1 MSIDLSDLVPT
12 TTCSVKASP
21 TVHLSTA
28 CHVLTADWSKVR
40 RNWMTEV
47 DIVTK
52 EMEDMLEEQIKIQN
66 EARS

>member
-1 MSIDLSDLVPT
+1 MIGHVT
-12 TTCSVKASP
+12 SVLGS
-21 TVHLSTA
+21 HWSTP

-52 EMEDMLEEQIKIQN
+52 QMEDMLEEQIKIQN